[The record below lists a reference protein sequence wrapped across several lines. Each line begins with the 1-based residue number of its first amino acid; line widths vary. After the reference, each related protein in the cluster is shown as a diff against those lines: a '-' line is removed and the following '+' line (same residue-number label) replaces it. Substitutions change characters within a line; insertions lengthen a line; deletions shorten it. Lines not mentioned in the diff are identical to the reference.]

1 MATISLY
8 QHFTTTIDGKEI
20 CGGSRSAPLSITAAT
35 GDYLDITHTI
45 ATTEV
50 WDAWTSG
57 AEEMDN
63 FDFLWIKSDTA
74 GVYLELV
81 CDADGGAGVQEDLAI
96 ALAADVPLVLARDDA
111 MSAHTLNFL
120 GTETPD
126 VIDTVRVYNPTAGN
140 AILRVVLIT

>member
-8 QHFTTTIDGKEI
+8 QKFTVTIDGKEI

-74 GVYLELV
+74 GVYLEV
-81 CDADGGAGVQEDLAI
+81 VVDEGIDVGIEDFAI
-96 ALAADVPLVLARDDA
+96 ALAADVPFVLARDDA
-111 MSAHTLNFL
+111 MALHTLDFL

>member
-8 QHFTTTIDGKEI
+8 QYFETTIDGKKI
-20 CGGSRSAPLSITAAT
+20 LGGSRGAPISVTAAT
-35 GDYLDITHTI
+35 GDYLDVTHTVAT
-45 ATTEV
+45 ATTWDV
-50 WDAWTSG
+50 WMAASG
-57 AEEMDN
+57 EIPN
-63 FDFLWIKSDTA
+63 FDFLWIESDTA
-74 GVYLELV
+74 GVFLELV

-111 MSAHTLNFL
+111 MSAHTLDFL